1 MQLGREQERGA
12 AVAAAVAALV
22 GAAGCG
28 NCLVWSKSD
37 AFVTAYQREAAAP
50 HLVGYIVAAEAD
62 EALARPLRLAAPE
75 ARYLKQPL
83 LPLQLWRREG
93 LWLALGTASQKK
105 MLCRCWRCTTR
116 C

>member
-1 MQLGREQERGA
+1 MLSAHVWIRKVNSTEPNSDHLQVGREGERGA

-37 AFVTAYQREAAAP
+37 AFVSAYHRAAP
-50 HLVGYIVAAEAD
+50 GSALGYIVAADAAD

-75 ARYLKQPL
+75 VRHGRFSY
-83 LPLQLWRREG
+83 G
-93 LWLALGTASQKK
+93 VG
-105 MLCRCWRCTTR
+105 
-116 C
+116 

>member
-75 ARYLKQPL
+75 ARM
-83 LPLQLWRREG
+83 LPWV
-93 LWLALGTASQKK
+93 LAA
-105 MLCRCWRCTTR
+105 MHP
-116 C
+116 

>member
-1 MQLGREQERGA
+1 MHVNRGKDNGFGSLQVTMAVFMQLGREQERGA
-12 AVAAAVAALV
+12 SVAAAVGALV

-37 AFVTAYQREAAAP
+37 AFVTAYQRGAAAP

-75 ARYLKQPL
+75 VRMLILKS
-83 LPLQLWRREG
+83 G
-93 LWLALGTASQKK
+93 
-105 MLCRCWRCTTR
+105 
-116 C
+116 

>member
-1 MQLGREQERGA
+1 M
-12 AVAAAVAALV
+12 AAAVAALV

-75 ARYLKQPL
+75 VHIPFCNSRAGCSHSRPS
-83 LPLQLWRREG
+83 
-93 LWLALGTASQKK
+93 LAAKHVCKVTA
-105 MLCRCWRCTTR
+105 MICVMRPVCAGGAPRDA
-116 C
+116 